1 MLRKILLIGVGVA
14 ALAVAVFAVV
24 IAAGLSPA
32 GTPLAAPT
40 GAAGFPVRQAEAA
53 PLAQEI
59 VQARTGIRVTGEG
72 IVRVSPD
79 AARVTL
85 GVEVSA
91 ATAGAALQQAADQMT
106 AVVNQLRGL
115 GIEERDIQT
124 SQFDLSPVYDY
135 NRNQVDRPGIPP
147 SPDGAPVL
155 VGYRVTNLV
164 TVTLRDITRVGD
176 VLDAVVASGATRV
189 HGIGFT
195 VTDPAAA
202 ADQAREQAMNNAR
215 NTAQQLANL
224 AGVGLGRAI
233 AIEEISTPSPMPMDM
248 VERVGAPMAQP
259 ATTPVA
265 PGTQEVRTII
275 SVTYAIQ

>member
-1 MLRKILLIGVGVA
+1 MLRTVLVIIGA
-14 ALAVAVFAVV
+14 AVAVVALVV
-24 IAAGLSPA
+24 VAMAALFLPVQRETSPAAAGL
-32 GTPLAAPT
+32 
-40 GAAGFPVRQAEAA
+40 PVQRAEAA
-53 PLAQEI
+53 PLAQEL
-59 VQARTGIRVTGEG
+59 VQTRTGIRVTGEG
-72 IVRVSPD
+72 VVRVTPD

-85 GVEVSA
+85 GVEVTA
-91 ATAGAALQQAADQMT
+91 ATAGAAIQQAADQMT

-135 NRNQVDRPGIPP
+135 NRNQVDRPGIPVP
-147 SPDGAPVL
+147 PDGAPVL
-155 VGYRVTNLV
+155 VGYRVTNMV

-202 ADQAREQAMNNAR
+202 ADQARTQAMTNAR
-215 NTAQQLANL
+215 STAQQLANL

-233 AIEEISTPSPMPMDM
+233 AIEEVSSPSPMPMDM
-248 VERVGAPMAQP
+248 VERVGAPMAAP
-259 ATTPVA
+259 AQTPVS
-265 PGTQEVRTII
+265 PGTQEVRTIVA
-275 SVTYAIQ
+275 VTFAIQ